1 VDSKRVS
8 SWIAKSE
15 FVDVHMWVHYVY
27 VVREGIGTHCERVR
41 GSESLWIFHVRGCER
56 VGAHY
61 TTDLPL
67 CQVCGRLGCIDGIE
81 CVLVL

>member
-1 VDSKRVS
+1 MDSKRVS

-41 GSESLWIFHVRGCER
+41 GSER
-56 VGAHY
+56 VGGYFMFVDARESVHI
-61 TTDLPL
+61 TRRICL
-67 CQVCGRLGCIDGIE
+67 CAKFVGG
-81 CVLVL
+81 